1 MPKVDEW
8 CDSMNHWMH
17 KLGGL
22 EVVKAKANQK
32 LDIEDQIPE
41 NDRQAGEEGT
51 DEIQQESVE
60 GKGTQESSFS
70 SWKNVVGAAGEIQQ
84 ESDEGKGI
92 DVGIL

>member
-22 EVVKAKANQK
+22 EVVKAKAIQK
-32 LDIEDQIPE
+32 LDIKDQIPE
-41 NDRQAGEEGT
+41 SDGQAGVEGI
-51 DEIQQESVE
+51 DEIQQEFREGNGIEESSFRSRKNVVGVAGKIQHESVE
-60 GKGTQESSFS
+60 GKGT
-70 SWKNVVGAAGEIQQ
+70 
-84 ESDEGKGI
+84 